1 MNADLW
7 LDDHLLCTSKYPG
20 GDANANPYD
29 FGSLCKLKN
38 GHAGDHR
45 ALAEVTEA
53 HRRYIVWT
61 ADGRV
66 LPDEYEK
73 TIRDHPHVDAAGQQ
87 TSPSKGDQVT

>member
-7 LDDHLLCTSKYPG
+7 LDDNLLCTARYPG
-20 GDANANPYD
+20 GDTNPYD
-29 FGSLCKLKN
+29 FGSLCNLKN

-45 ALAEVTEA
+45 ALAEVAGA
-53 HRRYIVWT
+53 HRRYIAWT

-66 LPDEYEK
+66 LPDEK
-73 TIRDHPHVDAAGQQ
+73 TIRDHPHADAAGQQ